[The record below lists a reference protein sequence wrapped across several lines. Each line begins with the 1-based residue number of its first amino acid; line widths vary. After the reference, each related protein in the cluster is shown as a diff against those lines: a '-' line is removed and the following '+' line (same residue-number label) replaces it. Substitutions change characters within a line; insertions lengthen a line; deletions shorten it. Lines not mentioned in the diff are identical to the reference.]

1 MADFVNDGFT
11 RVDYV
16 PAISNTSAPT
26 TAELNLGTAL
36 TAKIMA
42 EGLVG
47 FESSTAA
54 VPNDSLASRVDT
66 EVAGRE
72 SYSGSAIRFK
82 KQASG
87 DTIYN
92 LLVRD
97 LTGYIVVRRD
107 VAVATA
113 WTATQKVEV
122 FPIVLGQTKRSAPT
136 KNALSMYEVPVF
148 ISDDPVLRA
157 TVA

>member
-1 MADFVNDGFT
+1 MADFVNDGYT

-16 PAISNTSAPT
+16 PTISNTSAPT
-26 TAELNLGTAL
+26 TTELNAGTAL
-36 TAKIMA
+36 TSKIMA

-47 FESSTAA
+47 FEASTAA

-72 SYSGSAIRFK
+72 SYSGSSIKLK
-82 KQASG
+82 KQASA
-87 DTIYN
+87 DTIYS

-97 LTGYIVVRRD
+97 LTGYIVIRRD

-113 WTATQKVEV
+113 WTAAQKVEV
-122 FPIVLGQTKRSAPT
+122 FPIWLGQTKRPAPT
-136 KNALSMYEVPVF
+136 KNALAMYEVPVF